1 MGRIFTKKILKRFLL
16 FQGWSNPQW
25 GPDNGDISVFAISSR
40 TTLVLGQTG
49 FQQVG
54 EHLRPF

>member
-1 MGRIFTKKILKRFLL
+1 LL

-49 FQQVG
+49 LTYGPWLKTMPLDGFASV
-54 EHLRPF
+54 